1 MQEALVA
8 TANSLP
14 ERGETGLWGRVYCYL
29 APIATALALGV
40 VVLGAWVRLTDAGL
54 GCPDWPGCYGTLT
67 VPSGADELAYAASA
81 YPERPVETQKAWNE
95 MIHRYF
101 AGTLG
106 LLVFG
111 LVVAAWRAR
120 RHDPDQPLALP
131 LVLAVLITFQALLGM
146 WTVTLLLKPVIVML
160 HLLGGMATLGLLF
173 WLTLRAWRGRERR
186 VVHPTAT
193 LALVAALLVYGQIA
207 LGGWTSTNYAA
218 LACPDF
224 PTCQDS
230 WWPEADFA
238 EGFVLWRGLGVDYE
252 GGVLDNRARTAIHL
266 VHRAGAIVVTLVL
279 IGLMLHAWRHGGRRL
294 RIPVAL
300 VGVALALQLSIGIGI
315 IELSLPLWLAT
326 AHNGGGA
333 LLLLALLYLNHES
346 RYVQG

>member
-1 MQEALVA
+1 MQDSFARRGYKRL
-8 TANSLP
+8 LP
-14 ERGETGLWGRVYCYL
+14 M
-29 APIATALALGV
+29 ATALALGV

-67 VPSGADELAYAASA
+67 VPSDADELAFATEA

-106 LLVFG
+106 LLVFA
-111 LVVAAWRAR
+111 LVVLAWRAR
-120 RHDPDQPLALP
+120 RDDPQQPVGLPSALGI
-131 LVLAVLITFQALLGM
+131 LIVFQALLGM

-173 WLTLRAWRGRERR
+173 WLTLRAWRPGRRS
-186 VVHPTAT
+186 VVPIAG
-193 LALVAALLVYGQIA
+193 LALAGLCVVYAQIA

-218 LACPDF
+218 LACPDW
-224 PTCQDS
+224 PTCQGQ
-230 WWPEADFA
+230 WWPESDFSEA
-238 EGFVLWRGLGVDYE
+238 FVMWRGTGVDYE
-252 GGVLDNRARTAIHL
+252 GGVLDGEARTAIHL
-266 VHRAGAIVVTLVL
+266 THRIGAVVVTALLGWLLWSALRSARGAVRIAGGAVATALVL
-279 IGLMLHAWRHGGRRL
+279 QISIGL
-294 RIPVAL
+294 
-300 VGVALALQLSIGIGI
+300 GI

-333 LLLLALLYLNHES
+333 LLLLSLLFLNHES